1 MSAQENPIPTH
12 QQLVDTIVKLD
23 LRLDEQAK
31 FMRSQGEIIKN
42 LNLRLEQ
49 AESQR
54 KTPEKSDKNEAPSDR
69 ERLPMLEKF
78 RGNRNV

>member
-1 MSAQENPIPTH
+1 MSAQEQPLPNH

-23 LRLDEQAK
+23 MRLDEQAK
-31 FMRSQGEIIKN
+31 FIRNQGEIIKN

-49 AESQR
+49 AESKR
-54 KTPEKSDKNEAPSDR
+54 DIPEKSDKNEALLDR

-78 RGNRNV
+78 